1 MGYTEP
7 DPREDLSGRDMQ
19 RKLLILARDLG
30 LDLELDD
37 IALTPLMPE
46 ELAAGS
52 WQDFLANKHL
62 LDEFMTIKAEQAQVE
77 NKLVR
82 YTGAITITHGN
93 VKAEVGLVNVAKD
106 DVLASLKP
114 GDNIFVINSQWY
126 TENAL
131 VIQGP
136 GAGKEVTAAGVH
148 SDLYWLVNNLK

>member
-1 MGYTEP
+1 
-7 DPREDLSGRDMQ
+7 
-19 RKLLILARDLG
+19 
-30 LDLELDD
+30 
-37 IALTPLMPE
+37 
-46 ELAAGS
+46 
-52 WQDFLANKHL
+52 
-62 LDEFMTIKAEQAQVE
+62 MTIKAEQAQVE